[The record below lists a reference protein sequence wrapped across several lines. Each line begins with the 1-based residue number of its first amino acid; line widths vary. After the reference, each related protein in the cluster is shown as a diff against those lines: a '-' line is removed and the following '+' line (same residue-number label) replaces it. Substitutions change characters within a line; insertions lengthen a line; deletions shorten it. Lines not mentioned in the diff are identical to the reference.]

1 MDISNSPIQLVEDVM
16 TTNRKT
22 LRLLEEAGRSA
33 LLVTEKC
40 ENILSILISKELEE
54 APKQDKRPPRSSGHT
69 SK

>member
-1 MDISNSPIQLVEDVM
+1 MDTNSPAQLVEDVM

-40 ENILSILISKELEE
+40 ESILSILISKEFEE
-54 APKQDKRPPRSSGHT
+54 APKQDKRPPRFSGHT
-69 SK
+69 IK